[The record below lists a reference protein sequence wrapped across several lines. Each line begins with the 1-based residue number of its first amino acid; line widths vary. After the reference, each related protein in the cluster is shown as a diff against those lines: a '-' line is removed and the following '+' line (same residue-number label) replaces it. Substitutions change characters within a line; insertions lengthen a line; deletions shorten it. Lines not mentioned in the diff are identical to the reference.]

1 MGSGGGTGG
10 TADPG
15 DVGSVGTMLDA
26 VLGTGRRVG
35 GVFFRCG
42 WEVDNILDKT
52 WSSVS
57 NSSLSKTFALCK
69 FRNLKV
75 QKLCFLPPNIVLGLK
90 KMSQKITLGQ
100 KIFLVW
106 KRIKVQKNLGLK

>member
-15 DVGSVGTMLDA
+15 HVGSVGTMLDA

-42 WEVDNILDKT
+42 WEVDNILESGCGVVATGSGGGGGTGSED
-52 WSSVS
+52 
-57 NSSLSKTFALCK
+57 
-69 FRNLKV
+69 
-75 QKLCFLPPNIVLGLK
+75 
-90 KMSQKITLGQ
+90 
-100 KIFLVW
+100 
-106 KRIKVQKNLGLK
+106 